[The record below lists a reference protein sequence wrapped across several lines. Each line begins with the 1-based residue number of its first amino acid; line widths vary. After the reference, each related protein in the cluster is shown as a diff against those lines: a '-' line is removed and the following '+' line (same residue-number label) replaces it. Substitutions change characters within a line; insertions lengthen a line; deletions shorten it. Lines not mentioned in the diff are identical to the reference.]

1 MATRRELVLAIGERY
16 QPASRIEKRRIL
28 DELVAVTGYH
38 RKHAIRVLR
47 GGATGAAAI
56 ARPRARLYD
65 EAVRQA
71 LIVLWE
77 ASDRIC
83 SKRLK
88 ALIPILVQAMERHGH
103 LRLAPGVRERWVI
116 RRPGGRFWTASN

>member
-1 MATRRELVLAIGERY
+1 MATRRELVLAIGEPY

-38 RKHAIRVLR
+38 RRHAIRALR
-47 GGATGAAAI
+47 GGAPGAGPKS
-56 ARPRARLYD
+56 RPRARLYD

-83 SKRLK
+83 GKRLIR
-88 ALIPILVQAMERHGH
+88 AGHRNCRCTQER
-103 LRLAPGVRERWVI
+103 A
-116 RRPGGRFWTASN
+116 